1 MTIVSKLPAFILLL
15 ALVAGCRSPNPALY
29 TIAVQPGTPAA
40 GAPKNIELRDIGL
53 AGYLDRPAIVR
64 ATDGYRLQVM
74 ANDTWGE
81 PLGAMI
87 SRVLTEELAQRLPGS
102 NIFGERGAISISP
115 DATIAV
121 NIQQMDIVS
130 DAQMVLLAQVAI
142 EFRHRKDT
150 LVRTFNIVK
159 PVPAVTTPDEVAA
172 ISAAMSDLA
181 DGVAQMLRK

>member
-1 MTIVSKLPAFILLL
+1 MTFNAKISAIVLLV
-15 ALVAGCRSPNPALY
+15 ALLAGCRSPNPALY
-29 TIAVQPGTPAA
+29 TIAVQPGATVAA
-40 GAPKNIELRDIGL
+40 GPKNIELRDIGL

-102 NIFGERGAISISP
+102 NVFGERGAISISP
-115 DATIAV
+115 DATVAV

-130 DAQMVLLAQVAI
+130 DSQLVLLAQVAI
-142 EFRHRKDT
+142 EFSRRKDT

-159 PVPAVTTPDEVAA
+159 PISAVTTSDEVAA
-172 ISAAMSDLA
+172 ISFAMSDLA